1 MVKELTLRDG
11 TAAMI
16 WALSPDDAQAL
27 QEGYGHLTP
36 ESRYRRFLSAPP
48 NLSERVLHV
57 LVDHVDGV
65 NHVALVLVAFAE
77 DGSDEAVGV
86 GRMVRYP
93 DCPTVADVAV
103 TVSDEWHGRGVA
115 TALLAELVEQRPAG
129 VTELLTEVASV
140 NRASLAMLARLG
152 TMRTAPGGPGVR
164 EVRVQLAA
172 PTQVAG

>member
-1 MVKELTLRDG
+1 VVKELTLRDG

-36 ESRYRRFLSAPP
+36 ESRYP

-103 TVSDEWHGRGVA
+103 TVSDEWHRRGAA

-129 VTELLTEVASV
+129 VTELLTEVASD

>member
-16 WALSPDDAQAL
+16 WALSPDDAPAL
-27 QEGYGHLTP
+27 QEAYGQLTP

-48 NLSERVLHV
+48 TLSDRVLHV

-65 NHVALVLVAFAE
+65 HHVALVLSTFTD
-77 DGSDEAVGV
+77 DGSDRAVGV
-86 GRMVRYP
+86 GRIVRYP

-115 TALLAELVEQRPAG
+115 TALLAELVEQRPPG
-129 VTELLTEVASV
+129 VTELLTEVASE

-152 TMRTAPGGPGVR
+152 RMRTTPGGPGVL
-164 EVRVQLAA
+164 EVRVHLAA
-172 PTQVAG
+172 ATRAPG